1 MATTFMLSN
10 NINNSNNNSSKDSAH
25 GGFDVASPCEPRGIM
40 HLDVDSPVR
49 LQLKKEIQH
58 ARRNLLKRVPFPLPK
73 KLGSDRLLLVS
84 KALDEIPQY
93 KKGAEILHRKSK
105 KASLEGTAERRVH
118 FSKSE
123 GAEVDKPHA
132 TVHVYEQGCDE
143 SDYYHLYFSQRE
155 FAMIFDRDDEDFA
168 VCFNDMSYTKQI
180 LQLWGL
186 CSRAAAA
193 KASDTAEG
201 QEKDIQKAAQNLLM
215 AAPLDNARGLE
226 SRIITGIRNHRQKA
240 VQSFLQV
247 QQEQQENNSTEEG
260 NHQVCPRYLK
270 FSQTSAKFSQAL
282 AAADAYVSQQVQ
294 QEDNLQEAMVS
305 GQNLR
310 EGRQYCSQ

>member
-1 MATTFMLSN
+1 MVTMMLS
-10 NINNSNNNSSKDSAH
+10 SNNGNGNGSTDH
-25 GGFDVASPCEPRGIM
+25 GGFDVASPCEPRGIK
-40 HLDVDSPVR
+40 HLDFDSTVR

-118 FSKSE
+118 FSRSE
-123 GAEVDKPHA
+123 DAEDDKPHA
-132 TVHVYEQGCDE
+132 IVHVYEQGYDE
-143 SDYYHLYFSQRE
+143 NDYYHLYFSQGE

-193 KASDTAEG
+193 KVGDTTEK

-247 QQEQQENNSTEEG
+247 QQGQQENSSTEEG

-270 FSQTSAKFSQAL
+270 FSQTAAKFSQAL

-294 QEDNLQEAMVS
+294 QEDNQQEAMVS
-305 GQNLR
+305 RQNLV
-310 EGRQYCSQ
+310 EGRLCCSQ